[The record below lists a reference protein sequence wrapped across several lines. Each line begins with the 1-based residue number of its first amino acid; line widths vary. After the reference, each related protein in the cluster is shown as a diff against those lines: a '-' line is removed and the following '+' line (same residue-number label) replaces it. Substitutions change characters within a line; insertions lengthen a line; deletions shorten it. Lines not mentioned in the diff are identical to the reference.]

1 MAEGYNLYSFNHTAT
16 SERVINSQVEELKAD
31 IAGLIYE
38 REKFSNSPSELSF
51 SAGRVEVLDYQI
63 NKLKVQLDKLTKEG

>member
-1 MAEGYNLYSFNHTAT
+1 MVEGYNLYSFNHTAT
-16 SERVINSQVEELKAD
+16 AERVINSQVEELKAD

-38 REKFSNSPSELSF
+38 VEKVSHSPSELSLTT
-51 SAGRVEVLDYQI
+51 GRVEVLNYQI